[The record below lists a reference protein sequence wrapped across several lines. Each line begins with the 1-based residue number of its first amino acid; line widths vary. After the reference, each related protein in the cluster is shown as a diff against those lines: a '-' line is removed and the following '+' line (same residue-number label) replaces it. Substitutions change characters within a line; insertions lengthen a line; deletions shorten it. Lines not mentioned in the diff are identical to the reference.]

1 MGSDGKNKKSCGR
14 KLCCYFNTLGVL
26 SVAVALAWYFV
37 YFRKDVESL
46 VGDCGGCF
54 CIPDET
60 TAFECPSKQQQ
71 LPEASYPEEPHLN
84 TWKSLTILN
93 PYVMDCNPYEDGVF
107 CDTEPPLDPNFE
119 WIKIGETAVCAIHY
133 ETSEPPQRG
142 LFEFQAEGS
151 QKSQLQQRG
160 QRRRRAQREEKPDI
174 AVDPREQEDS
184 IEETLEDA
192 IKDAIAVL
200 DEELEIDQS
209 ENTTFADEENPEDV
223 DEFAYENDTCE
234 NSQYYRIKTYPSRE
248 AAESAGGF
256 VTHVG
261 NCGVCSTLQD
271 LAVYANVDFIG
282 PTSPGNFCKRQ
293 AATSFETGLNCYL
306 GLGLTQDCA
315 KIWADTS
322 WNTAKNCFGSCVV
335 GSTGPLFGGDSK
347 DARSGTGSN
356 ATDSV
361 ETDSNNWYDLPVNL
375 RNRFTGSSNETES
388 EEEEPLAAAAPG
400 NGPAPECI
408 PNNCITC
415 NDEVS
420 ALTFERFAGRS
431 RRRSGLLS
439 TVAWPCGSIPKI
451 VHDPCPVT
459 LPLSE

>member
-1 MGSDGKNKKSCGR
+1 MGSSEKNKKSCGR
-14 KLCCYFNTLGVL
+14 KLCCYINTF
-26 SVAVALAWYFV
+26 SVVFVAGALAWYFV
-37 YFRKDVESL
+37 YFRKEVESL
-46 VGDCGGCF
+46 VGDCGGCI

-60 TAFECPSKQQQ
+60 TGFECPSKQEQ
-71 LPEASYPEEPHLN
+71 LSVASYPEETHLN

-93 PYVMDCNPYEDGVF
+93 PYVMNCNPYEDGVF

-133 ETSEPPQRG
+133 EPREPSPQQRG
-142 LFEFQAEGS
+142 LLEFEAEG
-151 QKSQLQQRG
+151 Q
-160 QRRRRAQREEKPDI
+160 QRRRRQQEQQAEIEL
-174 AVDPREQEDS
+174 DPREEED
-184 IEETLEDA
+184 TLEDA

-200 DEELEIDQS
+200 DEELEVEQN
-209 ENTTFADEENPEDV
+209 ENTTFADEEDLEGV
-223 DEFAYENDTCE
+223 DESVYVNETCE
-234 NSQYYRIKTYPSRE
+234 NSQNYRIKTYASRE

-271 LAVYANVDFIG
+271 LAVYATIDFIG

-293 AATSFETGLNCYL
+293 AATSFESGLNCYQDI
-306 GLGLTQDCA
+306 GLTQDCA

-322 WNTAKNCFGSCVV
+322 WNTAKNCFGACVLR
-335 GSTGPLFGGDSK
+335 STLPFGESITP
-347 DARSGTGSN
+347 RSGVDSN
-356 ATDSV
+356 STDSA
-361 ETDSNNWYDLPVNL
+361 ESDSNNWYDLPASL
-375 RNRFTGSSNETES
+375 RNRFSGSSNETES
-388 EEEEPLAAAAPG
+388 DEEEPLGVAISG
-400 NGPAPECI
+400 NGPAPECA
-408 PNNCITC
+408 PNSCIAC

-420 ALTFERFAGRS
+420 AITFERFAGRS

-439 TVAWPCGSIPKI
+439 TVAWKCGSIPKI